1 MIQQHVKLNILNYI
15 YYMIFIIFFANS
27 PEKKLNKTVII
38 MA

>member
-15 YYMIFIIFFANS
+15 YYIIFIIFFANS
-27 PEKKLNKTVII
+27 TEKKLNKTVII